1 MIVGVAEVTFSE
13 DLDGYEK
20 VQRTQ
25 QLVRKTWFQDEICWN
40 DQDEIDE
47 PEDLEYLVAVSSCK
61 PDMLHRPELYKQCVC
76 VDYQASYEAI
86 AITELSDGE
95 QAANCCRQ
103 ALPVKAGSS
112 PGITSASSGRSLI
125 TISDLEVN
133 LAEQSPL
140 PCKIFKC
147 FLRNSRVASRRD
159 PICEEL
165 ERVTG
170 LEKVNRVRLS
180 LWHLW
185 KELKLFSR
193 VLLSER
199 LKGVFSF

>member
-1 MIVGVAEVTFSE
+1 
-13 DLDGYEK
+13 
-20 VQRTQ
+20 
-25 QLVRKTWFQDEICWN
+25 
-40 DQDEIDE
+40 
-47 PEDLEYLVAVSSCK
+47 
-61 PDMLHRPELYKQCVC
+61 MLHRPELYKQCDW
-76 VDYQASYEAI
+76 VDYQANYEAI

-103 ALPVKAGSS
+103 ALAVKAGSS

-125 TISDLEVN
+125 NISDLEVN

-147 FLRNSRVASRRD
+147 FLRNSRVASRRH

>member
-25 QLVRKTWFQDEICWN
+25 QLVRKTWFNDEICWN

-61 PDMLHRPELYKQCVC
+61 PDMLHRPELYKQCDW
-76 VDYQASYEAI
+76 VDYQANYEAI

-103 ALPVKAGSS
+103 A
-112 PGITSASSGRSLI
+112 SASSGRSLI

-165 ERVTG
+165 ERVTS

>member
-25 QLVRKTWFQDEICWN
+25 QLVRKTWFNDEICWN

-61 PDMLHRPELYKQCVC
+61 PDMLHRPELYKQCDS
-76 VDYQASYEAI
+76 VDYQANYEAI

-103 ALPVKAGSS
+103 ALAVKGGSS

-170 LEKVNRVRLS
+170 LQKVNRVRLS